1 MARIE
6 LAPEILE
13 DFERILEHLKVHKV
27 AEPMQRIRE
36 IMAAIDVL
44 EHNPCIGRPPG
55 DGKRELII
63 GRDAHGYVA
72 FYVYS
77 AEIDIVFILAVRSQR
92 EAGYRP

>member
-13 DFERILEHLKVHKV
+13 DFERILEHLQDHEV

-44 EHNPCIGRPPG
+44 EPNPWIGRPAG

-72 FYVYS
+72 LYFYS
-77 AEIDIVFILAVRSQR
+77 AEIDIVFTLAVRSQR